1 MRQLLLITGS
11 AMLAFGAVF
20 GLFTLQQANQ
30 EQITLQA
37 RLQSRTQVLADSLA
51 ETIEPALAVDA
62 TSSVQRIAD
71 RFSDNQRLAGLE
83 VFDSSATP
91 IVWSADVPVSPSAK
105 LVPTAMDSDEAQGEF
120 VRDGESTFYVF
131 VSPLHQGDRI
141 IGALVLV
148 QSASYIDDSVWS
160 IWVAGIGRLLAQLVL
175 FGAAVFILLRW
186 VFFKPLSALMV
197 SLRSIRKGE
206 VHPGSVRGAGGFLH
220 PLESEVS
227 KITSSLAQ
235 ARRSASEEA
244 RMRLEK
250 IDTPWTAER
259 LKEFI
264 KAYVKDRPIYALSN
278 REPYVHH
285 TTKNGPAWSMPAGGA
300 VTALDPVLEATGGT
314 WIAHG
319 SGDADKETADKD
331 GKLRVPP
338 DEPRY
343 TLKRIWLTPQEV
355 KGYYN
360 GFSNEALW
368 PLCHMAHVRPVFRKE
383 DWLEYRKVNGLFAKT
398 LLDEIRHV
406 ERPLVL
412 VQDYHLALVP
422 ALIKK
427 SRPDAQVAIFW
438 HIPWP
443 SAAQFSICPWRAEIL
458 EGMLG
463 ADLIGLH
470 TQQFCN
476 NFLDTVGSEV
486 ESRIDLEHFSIF
498 RAEHRTFVKAF
509 PISIAFPGIAEMKH
523 DTGVNV
529 LKTLGIRAEK
539 LLIGVDRLDY
549 TKGILERFKGFE
561 FLLADHPEYR
571 GAVTMLQI
579 ASPTR
584 ESVEKYKEYALQV
597 AREAARINERFAT
610 RDWNPVVLET
620 RTYSHEELL
629 PLHRRAHVCLVTSL
643 HDGMNLVAKEYV
655 AAHGDES
662 GVLVLSKFTGASRDL
677 KTALIINP
685 YSAENT
691 AEAILTA
698 LMMPPSEQRRRMK
711 AMRDAVRDYNVYR
724 WAAELIKA
732 LARIE

>member
-314 WIAHG
+314 FWYKTTISRSCRRSSKRAVPTRRSPYSGTFRGHRPRNFPSAHG
-319 SGDADKETADKD
+319 A
-331 GKLRVPP
+331 R
-338 DEPRY
+338 RY
-343 TLKRIWLTPQEV
+343 
-355 KGYYN
+355 
-360 GFSNEALW
+360 
-368 PLCHMAHVRPVFRKE
+368 
-383 DWLEYRKVNGLFAKT
+383 
-398 LLDEIRHV
+398 
-406 ERPLVL
+406 
-412 VQDYHLALVP
+412 
-422 ALIKK
+422 
-427 SRPDAQVAIFW
+427 SRAC
-438 HIPWP
+438 
-443 SAAQFSICPWRAEIL
+443 SAP
-458 EGMLG
+458 
-463 ADLIGLH
+463 
-470 TQQFCN
+470 
-476 NFLDTVGSEV
+476 
-486 ESRIDLEHFSIF
+486 
-498 RAEHRTFVKAF
+498 
-509 PISIAFPGIAEMKH
+509 
-523 DTGVNV
+523 
-529 LKTLGIRAEK
+529 
-539 LLIGVDRLDY
+539 
-549 TKGILERFKGFE
+549 
-561 FLLADHPEYR
+561 
-571 GAVTMLQI
+571 
-579 ASPTR
+579 
-584 ESVEKYKEYALQV
+584 
-597 AREAARINERFAT
+597 
-610 RDWNPVVLET
+610 
-620 RTYSHEELL
+620 
-629 PLHRRAHVCLVTSL
+629 TSL
-643 HDGMNLVAKEYV
+643 DCTRSNSAIISSTRSEAK
-655 AAHGDES
+655 S
-662 GVLVLSKFTGASRDL
+662 NRASTSNISR
-677 KTALIINP
+677 
-685 YSAENT
+685 YSARST
-691 AEAILTA
+691 A
-698 LMMPPSEQRRRMK
+698 PS
-711 AMRDAVRDYNVYR
+711 
-724 WAAELIKA
+724 
-732 LARIE
+732 